1 MSIID
6 KTEKREENGTTYIT
20 EYVGAL
26 HCCYHERGETV
37 RVTQLNVSMLYVSE
51 AVDQGKLTQA

>member
-1 MSIID
+1 M
-6 KTEKREENGTTYIT
+6 TYIT

-26 HCCYHERGETV
+26 HCCYHERGEPV
-37 RVTQLNVSMLYVSE
+37 RVAQLNVRMLYVSE